1 MCKIFAKNGG
11 AFDIQ
16 VNSANYDEAYI
27 QQTGKNYVTR
37 ILCGVCA
44 TKSCNSVVDNQQEPV
59 KQFYTF

>member
-44 TKSCNSVVDNQQEPV
+44 TKSCNSMVDN
-59 KQFYTF
+59 